1 MHEKP
6 RRQRTHVSLDWK
18 PAFLSALE
26 HSACSLDACKA
37 VPVDPS
43 TVYRERQRDPEFA
56 AAYEA
61 ARQVGAQLLE
71 QEATRRA
78 KDGCKKLVLCKGQ
91 PVRLNKEDAAGIDGW
106 IEAKGSDGT
115 GLGWGYLF
123 EVEKSDR
130 LLELLLKR
138 HFPDQYREKLAQ
150 VNVSASASANSQVLG
165 DDELRKIQA
174 TREQLLQRMQ
184 QPGQN

>member
-26 HSACSLDACKA
+26 HSACSLDACRA

-43 TVYRERQRDPEFA
+43 TVYRERQRNAEFA

-78 KDGCKKLVLCKGQ
+78 RDGTRKLVLYKGE
-91 PVRLNKEDAAGIDGW
+91 PVRLGKAEAEGLDGW
-106 IEAKGSDGT
+106 IEATGADGQ
-115 GLGWGYLF
+115 GLGWGYLY
-123 EVEKSDR
+123 EVTYSDR

-138 HFPDQYREKLAQ
+138 HYPEQYREKLAQ
-150 VNVSASASANSQVLG
+150 VNVQATATANPQVLG
-165 DDELRKIQA
+165 DDELMSIQA
-174 TREQLLQRMQ
+174 AHERLLRGMRP
-184 QPGQN
+184 PGQN